1 MNSSQLLLLPLPR
14 FAFAC
19 SLPKPTLSAV
29 FSRRLLHQK
38 TRASAHQQG
47 LFFDGDEDRYAEL
60 VGVADEL
67 LLQLNSSKSRP
78 GHDDH
83 STLYSL
89 MLCFAQNG
97 LLPQALAIWDQLLNS
112 SSLPSIQTVSK
123 LFDVLSKRG
132 QFAQVAQIM
141 AQLSGRNLDK
151 LPQVYS
157 LAISC
162 FGNGGQLELMESTV
176 QEMVSKGLWVDAATA
191 NAYVRY
197 YSVYGSLTEM
207 EVAYNRLKRSRY
219 SIDEEG
225 IRAVALAYLKQRKLY
240 RLGEFLREVG
250 LGRSDVGN
258 LLWNLLLLSYAANFK
273 MKTLQKEFLR
283 MIESGFKPDLTTFNV
298 RAMAFSRMSL
308 LWDLHLSLQHM
319 KHEMVVPDIVTYG
332 CVVDAYL
339 DRRLGRNLD
348 FVLSPMNLNHYPIV
362 LTDPLVFEVLGKG
375 DFHSS
380 SEAFLEFTR
389 HNKWT
394 YRKLIAVYKKKQYRR
409 NQVFWNY

>member
-1 MNSSQLLLLPLPR
+1 ML
-14 FAFAC
+14 
-19 SLPKPTLSAV
+19 
-29 FSRRLLHQK
+29 
-38 TRASAHQQG
+38 
-47 LFFDGDEDRYAEL
+47 FDGEEDRYAKL

-67 LLQLNSSKSRP
+67 LLELNSSKSR
-78 GHDDH
+78 GFGLSHEDH

-89 MLCFAQNG
+89 MLCFAENG
-97 LLPQALAIWDQLLNS
+97 LIPQAQVIWDQLLNS
-112 SSLPSIQTVSK
+112 SYVPEIETVSK
-123 LFDVLSKRG
+123 LFDALSKRG
-132 QFAQVAQIM
+132 HFALVAQILT
-141 AQLSGRNLDK
+141 QLSSRK
-151 LPQVYS
+151 FEILPQAYS

-162 FGNGGQLELMESTV
+162 FGNGGQLELMESTTR
-176 QEMVSKGLWVDAATA
+176 EMVSKGLWVDVASA

-197 YSVYGSLTEM
+197 YSLYGSLTEM
-207 EVAYNRLKRSRY
+207 EAAYNRLKRSSY
-219 SIDEEG
+219 SIDEDG

-250 LGRSDVGN
+250 LGRNDVGN

-283 MIESGFKPDLTTFNV
+283 MIEFGFKPDLTTFNV
-298 RAMAFSRMSL
+298 RAMAFSRMSM

-348 FVLSPMNLNHYPIV
+348 FVLNPMNLDDCPIV
-362 LTDPLVFEVLGKG
+362 LTDPLAFEVLGKG

-389 HNKWT
+389 HKKWT
-394 YRKLIAVYKKKQYRR
+394 YRKLIAIYKKKQYRS